1 MSLRSHGPINE
12 QLHPL
17 HQQWRRRLA
26 GQIIVTGLGAAG
38 LTVGL
43 AVTLAHHGYIQ
54 GGLKASAL
62 LFALSLAVAFYCG
75 RRPFASLM
83 ALRPQLARLAEELA
97 PELGSSATSAV
108 SFSRPDTKLPP
119 NASSDLIAEHLRQ
132 TRAQL
137 SLVNFDERLGQ
148 RFRQS
153 RQYTWAFGGLG
164 LLIGALLFN
173 TLERGRTR
181 LLRAVL
187 HPNAVQIS
195 ETPLT
200 GDIQL
205 RYQYPAYTGL
215 GVQHVEGGNGSI
227 RALIGTEVEITAT
240 ADHDVKAAHLKQI
253 FPGVTPPRT
262 LPMTVEGGRKL
273 KAHFSVM
280 ASSRYSF
287 SLHTLAGEQ
296 LEERR
301 HHPIVAIADTYPEI
315 QFDSPLGDVELRD
328 NDSVPVIWHAKDDH
342 GVGQVNLVIE
352 PDPLKPGEGNLA
364 AAPIRIPLGLE
375 DQLEKRREGRFSWS
389 LASLELAPGQGAKFY
404 LEAIDNDTVTGPKRS
419 VSSAHRLQIFSA
431 RKHHEKVLASQNKVL
446 HALVDWLAMDLT
458 HPIPPKEALN
468 PSELQL
474 QENTLQHLRHVQE
487 LITQLAQGIR
497 DDELSREGIITAFT
511 TVLAHT
517 NEALSR
523 REPLLKSLKT
533 AKAPASIQRSLRN
546 VQERAVKQLEKD
558 IIYLDDLLAIQR
570 IDELKQTAQDLLSA
584 QRELQGLL
592 QTYRETQNPNLREA
606 LEQQI
611 QELRNQMLELLQKMS
626 QIKKHLPGE
635 YRNMEASSMNKI
647 DDQLGRLEDMLEN
660 DDLEG
665 AAQELEQLANMI
677 EQMMDSIEDAENEY
691 GGERY
696 EAIRQELN
704 EFAQGFQ
711 ELERQQEA
719 LSKRTDELLKDYRKK
734 ALQNAGNDKEAFT
747 KKIRELAAK
756 ALLAL
761 DPVAASPLPVHD
773 PGKSLENARQRLL
786 DLDALME
793 QQDFAEARLMG
804 QQSQRS
810 AQTFQKRLQQHM
822 KRYGERLTPEMR
834 EATASMDVAR
844 KAIDAVKEELDKLF
858 PEPQEV
864 LSPNQMQQM
873 QRMAQKQQEL
883 RDQASQLGSK
893 MNALAQEV
901 PLFGGAPQTNLQN
914 ARSEMNQ
921 AQQRLNSGK
930 LPSASTHER
939 RALDQ
944 LGKLRQALEEAS
956 QGGGKGGLPMPLGQ
970 SPKPGGQKSG
980 SSGVSQKDVEIPQVR
995 SNKGAPRFRQELLDA
1010 AKQKAP
1016 QRYEEAVRQYYE
1028 ELIK

>member
-1 MSLRSHGPINE
+1 LSLRSHGPINE

-17 HQQWRRRLA
+17 HRHWRRRLV
-26 GQIIVTGLGAAG
+26 GQITIAGLGAAG

-43 AVTLAHHGYIQ
+43 AVVLAHHGYIQ
-54 GGLKASAL
+54 GGLKAGAL
-62 LFALSLAVAFYCG
+62 LFGVSLAVAFYFG
-75 RRPFASLM
+75 RRPFASLG
-83 ALRPQLARLAEELA
+83 ALRVQLARLAEELA

-108 SFSRPDTKLPP
+108 SFSRPGIKLPQ

-132 TRAQL
+132 TREQL
-137 SLVNFDERLGQ
+137 SGVDFDERLSQ

-153 RQYTWAFGGLG
+153 RQYTWAFGVLG

-215 GVQHVEGGNGSI
+215 GVQHVEGGNGSV

-240 ADHDVKAAHLKQI
+240 ADHDVKAAHVEQI
-253 FPGVTPPRT
+253 FPGATPPRT
-262 LPMTVEGGRKL
+262 IPMTVQGGREL

-280 ASSRYSF
+280 TSSRYSF
-287 SLHTLAGEQ
+287 SLHTVAGEH

-301 HHPIVAIADTYPEI
+301 RHPIVAIADTYPEI

-328 NDSVPVIWHAKDDH
+328 NDSVPVIWHAKDDY

-352 PDPLKPGEGNLA
+352 PDAVEPGADSLPT
-364 AAPIRIPLGLE
+364 APIRIPLGLE

-389 LASLELAPGQGAKFY
+389 LASLQLAPGQGAKFY

-419 VSSAHRLQIFSA
+419 VSTAHRLQIFSA
-431 RKHHEKVLASQNKVL
+431 RKHHEKVLASQGKVL
-446 HALVDWLAMDLT
+446 NALVDWLALDLT
-458 HPIPPKEALN
+458 QPVKTKDALTPP
-468 PSELQL
+468 ELQL

-487 LITQLAQGIR
+487 LIAQLAQDIR

-523 REPLLKSLKT
+523 REPLLKRLRTSKPPT
-533 AKAPASIQRSLRN
+533 ATQGSLRN
-546 VQERAVKQLEKD
+546 VQRAAVEQLEKD

-592 QTYRETQNPNLREA
+592 QTYRETKNPNLREA

-611 QELRNQMLELLQKMS
+611 QQLRNQMLELLQKMS

-647 DDQLGRLEDMLEN
+647 DDQLGRLEEMLES

-677 EQMMDSIEDAENEY
+677 EQMMDSIDDAESEY

-704 EFAQGFQ
+704 EFSQSFQ

-734 ALQNAGNDKEAFT
+734 ALKNAGDDKDAFAQ
-747 KKIRELAAK
+747 KVRELTAK

-773 PGKSLENARQRLL
+773 PGRSLENARQRLL

-793 QQDFAEARLMG
+793 QQDFAEARVMG

-810 AQTFQKRLQQHM
+810 AQTYQQRLQQHM
-822 KRYGERLTPEMR
+822 KRYGERITPEMTK
-834 EATASMDVAR
+834 ATASMGSAT
-844 KAIDAVKEELDKLF
+844 KAIAAVKEELDKLF
-858 PEPQEV
+858 PEPKEV
-864 LSPNQMQQM
+864 LNPDQMQQM

-883 RDQASQLGSK
+883 RDQASELGSK

-901 PLFGGAPQTNLQN
+901 PLFGGEPQTNLQN

-921 AQQRLNSGK
+921 AQRRLKSGK
-930 LPSASTHER
+930 LPGASTHER

-944 LGKLRQALEEAS
+944 LGKLRQALEEAA
-956 QGGGKGGLPMPLGQ
+956 QGGGKGGFPMPLGQ

-980 SSGVSQKDVEIPQVR
+980 SSGFSQKDVEIPQVR